1 MKQALLAM
9 FLAFI
14 VSMGTA
20 FAAEDDDNGDPPY
33 HPYLCGPN
41 DDGVET
47 CYCASRYDCNYMIR
61 DGVCDVPMPEL
72 GEHAT
77 GNDMVCD
84 DNFGGVGEYV
94 CECSAERAAPE
105 TSRRPDA
112 FNTPTENAPVSRP
125 RSRRAGDRFEQVPD
139 GTSNTNSPSERRN
152 ETVPARR
159 GRSHEADT
167 ASEADNETEEASPR
181 RNIRDHRQ

>member
-1 MKQALLAM
+1 MKQGILTVLIALM
-9 FLAFI
+9 I
-14 VSMGTA
+14 SMGTA
-20 FAAEDDDNGDPPY
+20 FATEDDENADPPY

-41 DDGVET
+41 DEGVET

-94 CECSAERAAPE
+94 CECSVEISRPE
-105 TSRRPDA
+105 SSRRPDA
-112 FNTPTENAPVSRP
+112 FNLPTENTPVSRP
-125 RSRRAGDRFEQVPD
+125 RPRRAGDPFEQVPD
-139 GTSNTNSPSERRN
+139 SATDTLSPDERRN
-152 ETVPARR
+152 ESVPARR
-159 GRSHEADT
+159 GDAPVTNT
-167 ASEADNETEEASPR
+167 ATEENEEEANPPR
-181 RNIRDHRQ
+181 RVRDHRQ

>member
-1 MKQALLAM
+1 MKWAM
-9 FLAFI
+9 LTTILAFAI
-14 VSMGTA
+14 SMGTA
-20 FAAEDDDNGDPPY
+20 FATEDDADADPPY
-33 HPYLCGPN
+33 HPYLCSPN

-94 CECSAERAAPE
+94 CECSAERAGFE

-112 FNTPTENAPVSRP
+112 FNSPTENAPVSRP
-125 RSRRAGDRFEQVPD
+125 RPRRAGDRFEQVPND
-139 GTSNTNSPSERRN
+139 ASNPASPSERRN

-159 GRSHEADT
+159 GNAPEAET
-167 ASEADNETEEASPR
+167 AVEDERQEETTPQR
-181 RNIRDHRQ
+181 TVRDHR